1 MLLNVL
7 GSGADGIVCLSVYP
21 GLTMYNYRGFC
32 YTDGIIAL
40 EAITM
45 TYQQILENARKS
57 ILNCK
62 ACPECNGLGC
72 GNTLPG
78 PGSKAPG
85 NGAHMN
91 WQAWKSIRL
100 NFDTF
105 VEDGA
110 VNTGCELFGKNFAIP
125 LMSGP
130 IGSMTQYSKEDVTVA
145 FNDGVMEGTAKAG
158 AIDCFGDGVAAATL
172 PGALASITRH
182 HSDAIPVFNPMPNAS
197 IIRKMEMFEE
207 SALAMCVVVDSAGLS
222 HWKHMGEQPG
232 SKTVN
237 DLKELKS
244 HTNKPFLV
252 KGIMTAK
259 GALQAVEAGADGIIV
274 SNHGGRAL
282 ADVPGTAEVL
292 PEIVRAVKGNTAI
305 IVDGGIRHGVDM
317 VKALAIGADAV
328 LICRPFA
335 VAWFGGGA
343 EGVYT
348 YIEKMKTEFSEAMY
362 MVGARKVS
370 DLNPEM
376 VRYSR

>member
-1 MLLNVL
+1 
-7 GSGADGIVCLSVYP
+7 
-21 GLTMYNYRGFC
+21 
-32 YTDGIIAL
+32 
-40 EAITM
+40 M
-45 TYQQILENARKS
+45 TYKEIQENARKT
-57 ILNCK
+57 ILYCK

-85 NGAHMN
+85 NGANNN
-91 WQAWKSIRL
+91 WRAWKEIRL

-105 VEDGA
+105 AEDGP
-110 VNTGCELFGKNFAIP
+110 VDTGCTLFGKNFSLP

-130 IGSMTQYSKEDVTVA
+130 IGSMTQYSREDVTVA
-145 FNDGVMEGTAKAG
+145 FNDGVMEGTAATG
-158 AIDCFGDGVAAATL
+158 TIDTFGDGISPAVL
-172 PGALASITRH
+172 PGALESIRRH
-182 HSDAIPVFNPMPNAS
+182 RAMAIPVFNPMPNG
-197 IIRKMEMFEE
+197 IIMEKMEQFEE
-207 SALAMCVVVDSAGLS
+207 DALAMCVVVDSAGLS
-222 HWKHMGEQPG
+222 HWKHAGAQPG
-232 SKTVN
+232 SKTVS
-237 DLKELKS
+237 DLKELRAQ
-244 HTNKPFLV
+244 TRKPFIV

-259 GALQAVEAGADGIIV
+259 GAKQAVEAGADGIIV

-292 PEIVRAVKGNTAI
+292 PEIVRAVKGETAI

-343 EGVYT
+343 EGVKT
-348 YIEKMKTEFSEAMY
+348 YIEMLRTEFTEAMY
-362 MVGARKVS
+362 MVGARKTA

-376 VRYSR
+376 VRASVL

>member
-1 MLLNVL
+1 
-7 GSGADGIVCLSVYP
+7 
-21 GLTMYNYRGFC
+21 
-32 YTDGIIAL
+32 
-40 EAITM
+40 M
-45 TYQQILENARKS
+45 TYTEILENARRT

-85 NGAHMN
+85 NGANRN
-91 WQAWKSIRL
+91 WRAWKEIRL

-105 VEDGA
+105 AEDGP
-110 VNTGCELFGKNFAIP
+110 VDTGCELFGKPFSLP

-145 FNDGVMEGTAKAG
+145 FNDGVMRGSAEAGTIAA
-158 AIDCFGDGVAAATL
+158 FGDGIVPATL
-172 PGALASITRH
+172 TGALESIRRH
-182 HSDAIPVFNPMPNAS
+182 HADAIPVFNPMPNDV
-197 IIRKMEMFEE
+197 ILQKMEMFEND
-207 SALAMCVVVDSAGLS
+207 ALAMCVVVDSAGLS
-222 HWKHMGEQPG
+222 HWKHSGPQPG
-232 SKTVN
+232 SKTVS
-237 DLKELKS
+237 DLRELRA
-244 HTNKPFLV
+244 HTGKPFLV

-292 PEIVRAVKGNTAI
+292 PEIVRAVKGQATI

-328 LICRPFA
+328 LICRPYA

-343 EGVYT
+343 EGVKA
-348 YIEKMKTEFSEAMY
+348 YIEMLKTECREAMY
-362 MVGARKVS
+362 MTGARKIA
-370 DLNPEM
+370 DLNPDM
-376 VRYSR
+376 VRHSFLTSPGF

>member
-1 MLLNVL
+1 
-7 GSGADGIVCLSVYP
+7 
-21 GLTMYNYRGFC
+21 
-32 YTDGIIAL
+32 
-40 EAITM
+40 M
-45 TYQQILENARKS
+45 TFSEVRENARKT

-85 NGAHMN
+85 NGAHVN
-91 WQAWKSIRL
+91 WQAWKDIRL

-105 VEDGA
+105 VGDGP
-110 VNTGCELFGKNFAIP
+110 VDTGCRLFGREFALP

-145 FNDGVMEGTAKAG
+145 FNDGVMEGTAATG
-158 AIDCFGDGVAAATL
+158 TIDCFGDGVAPAVL
-172 PGALASITRH
+172 PGALESIARH
-182 HSDAIPVFNPMPNAS
+182 NAAAIPVFNPMPNAS
-197 IIRKMEMFEE
+197 IMKKMDLFED
-207 SALAMCVVVDSAGLS
+207 SGALAMCVVVDSAGLS
-222 HWKHMGEQPG
+222 HWKHKGDQPG
-232 SKTVN
+232 TKTIA
-237 DLKELKS
+237 DLKELKA
-244 HTNKPFLV
+244 HTAKPFLV

-292 PEIVRAVKGNTAI
+292 PEIVKAVKGNTTI

-343 EGVYT
+343 EGVKT
-348 YIEKMKTEFSEAMY
+348 YLELLKQEFSEAMY
-362 MVGARKVS
+362 MVGARKTA

-376 VRYSR
+376 LRFR

>member
-1 MLLNVL
+1 
-7 GSGADGIVCLSVYP
+7 
-21 GLTMYNYRGFC
+21 
-32 YTDGIIAL
+32 
-40 EAITM
+40 M
-45 TYQQILENARKS
+45 TYREVLENARKT

-62 ACPECNGLGC
+62 ACPECNGLAC

-85 NGAHMN
+85 NGAHDN
-91 WQAWKSIRL
+91 WAAWKSIRL

-105 VEDGA
+105 VEDGP
-110 VNTGCELFGKNFAIP
+110 VDTGCTLFGRQFSLP

-145 FNDGVMEGTAKAG
+145 FNDGVMEGTAATG
-158 AIDCFGDGVAAATL
+158 TIDCFGDGVAPATL
-172 PGALASITRH
+172 PGALESIARH
-182 HSDAIPVFNPMPNAS
+182 QTAAIPVFNPMPNAS
-197 IIRKMEMFEE
+197 IMKRMDMFED
-207 SALAMCVVVDSAGLS
+207 SGALAMCVVVDSAGLS
-222 HWKHMGEQPG
+222 HWKHAGDQPET
-232 SKTVN
+232 KTVAQ
-237 DLKELKS
+237 LKELRA
-244 HTNKPFLV
+244 HTKKPFLV

-259 GALQAVEAGADGIIV
+259 GARQAVEAGADGIIV

-292 PEIVRAVKGNTAI
+292 PEIVEAVKGQTTI

-343 EGVYT
+343 EGVKT
-348 YIEKMKTEFSEAMY
+348 YIELLKKEFSEAMY
-362 MVGARKVS
+362 MVGARKTS

-376 VRYSR
+376 LRFKGK

>member
-1 MLLNVL
+1 
-7 GSGADGIVCLSVYP
+7 
-21 GLTMYNYRGFC
+21 
-32 YTDGIIAL
+32 
-40 EAITM
+40 M
-45 TYQQILENARKS
+45 TYNEILENARKT

-62 ACPECNGLGC
+62 ACPECNGLAC

-85 NGAHMN
+85 NGAYDN
-91 WQAWKSIRL
+91 WKAWKDIRL

-105 VEDGA
+105 VEDGP
-110 VNTGCELFGKNFAIP
+110 VDTGCELFGKAFSLP

-130 IGSMTQYSKEDVTVA
+130 IGSMTQYSREDVTVA
-145 FNDGVMEGTAKAG
+145 FNDGVMQGTAATG
-158 AIDCFGDGVAAATL
+158 TINSFGDGVAPATL
-172 PGALASITRH
+172 PGALESIRRH
-182 HSDAIPVFNPMPNAS
+182 HAAAVPVFNPMPNRS
-197 IIRKMEMFEE
+197 IMQKMELFED

-222 HWKHMGEQPG
+222 HWKHSGDQPG
-232 SKTVN
+232 SKTVS
-237 DLKELKS
+237 DLRELKA

-259 GALQAVEAGADGIIV
+259 AALQAVEAGADGIIV

-343 EGVYT
+343 EGVKS
-348 YIEKMKTEFSEAMY
+348 YIELLKTEFSQAMY
-362 MVGARKVS
+362 MVGARKVA
-370 DLNPEM
+370 DLNPDM
-376 VRYSR
+376 IRYRK

>member
-1 MLLNVL
+1 
-7 GSGADGIVCLSVYP
+7 
-21 GLTMYNYRGFC
+21 
-32 YTDGIIAL
+32 
-40 EAITM
+40 M
-45 TYQQILENARKS
+45 TYQEVLQNARER

-62 ACPECNGLGC
+62 ACPECNGLAC

-85 NGAHMN
+85 NGAHVN
-91 WQAWKSIRL
+91 WSAWKDIRL

-105 VEDGA
+105 VEDA
-110 VNTGCELFGKNFAIP
+110 PVDTGCMLFGRHFDLP

-145 FNDGVMEGTAKAG
+145 FNDAVMEAAAATGT
-158 AIDCFGDGVAAATL
+158 IDCFGDGVAPATL
-172 PGALASITRH
+172 PGALASIARH
-182 HSDAIPVFNPMPNAS
+182 EAAAIPVFNPMPNAS
-197 IIRKMEMFEE
+197 IMKRMDLFED
-207 SALAMCVVVDSAGLS
+207 SDALAMCVVVDSAGLT
-222 HWKHMGEQPG
+222 HWKHALDQPG
-232 SKTVN
+232 SKTVS
-237 DLKELKS
+237 DLKELRA
-244 HTNKPFLV
+244 HTRKPFLV

-259 GALQAVEAGADGIIV
+259 GARQAVEAGVDGIIV

-292 PEIVRAVKGNTAI
+292 PEIVRAVKGETAI

-328 LICRPFA
+328 LICRPYA

-343 EGVYT
+343 EGVRIYV
-348 YIEKMKTEFSEAMY
+348 EKLKTEFTEAMY
-362 MVGARKVS
+362 MVGARKTA

-376 VRYSR
+376 IRFR

>member
-1 MLLNVL
+1 
-7 GSGADGIVCLSVYP
+7 
-21 GLTMYNYRGFC
+21 
-32 YTDGIIAL
+32 
-40 EAITM
+40 M
-45 TYQQILENARKS
+45 TFSEVRENARKT

-85 NGAHMN
+85 NGAHVN
-91 WQAWKSIRL
+91 WQAWKDIRL

-105 VEDGA
+105 VEDGL
-110 VNTGCELFGKNFAIP
+110 VDTGCRLFGREFALP

-145 FNDGVMEGTAKAG
+145 FNDGVMEGTAATG
-158 AIDCFGDGVAAATL
+158 TIDCFGDGVTPATL
-172 PGALASITRH
+172 PGALESIARH
-182 HSDAIPVFNPMPNAS
+182 QAAAIPVFNPMPNAS
-197 IIRKMEMFEE
+197 IMKKMDLFEE
-207 SALAMCVVVDSAGLS
+207 SDALAVCVVVDSAGLS
-222 HWKHMGEQPG
+222 HWKHKGDQPG
-232 SKTVN
+232 TKTIA
-237 DLKELKS
+237 DLKELKA
-244 HTNKPFLV
+244 HTGKPFLV

-292 PEIVRAVKGNTAI
+292 PEIVKAVKGNTTI

-343 EGVYT
+343 EGVKT
-348 YIEKMKTEFSEAMY
+348 YIELLKQEFSEAMY
-362 MVGARKVS
+362 MVGARKTA

-376 VRYSR
+376 LRFR

>member
-1 MLLNVL
+1 
-7 GSGADGIVCLSVYP
+7 
-21 GLTMYNYRGFC
+21 
-32 YTDGIIAL
+32 
-40 EAITM
+40 M
-45 TYQQILENARKS
+45 TYNEILENARKT

-85 NGAHMN
+85 NGANVN
-91 WQAWKSIRL
+91 WKAWKEIRL

-105 VEDGA
+105 VQDGP
-110 VNTGCELFGKNFAIP
+110 VDTGCELFGKSFSLP

-130 IGSMTQYSKEDVTVA
+130 IGSMKQYSIEDVTVA
-145 FNDGVMEGTAKAG
+145 FNDGVMQGTAAAG
-158 AIDCFGDGVAAATL
+158 TINTFGDGVSPATL
-172 PGALASITRH
+172 PGALDSIQRH
-182 HSDAIPVFNPMPNAS
+182 GADAIPVFNPMSNKS
-197 IIRKMEMFEE
+197 IMQKMELFED

-222 HWKHMGEQPG
+222 HWKHIGDQPG
-232 SKTVN
+232 SKTVS
-237 DLKELKS
+237 DLRELKA
-244 HTNKPFLV
+244 HTKKPFLV

-292 PEIVRAVKGNTAI
+292 PEIVSAVKGNTAI

-343 EGVYT
+343 EGVKS
-348 YIEKMKTEFSEAMY
+348 YIELLKTEFSQAMY
-362 MVGARKVS
+362 MVGARKVA
-370 DLNPEM
+370 DLNPDM
-376 VRYSR
+376 IRYGK

>member
-1 MLLNVL
+1 
-7 GSGADGIVCLSVYP
+7 
-21 GLTMYNYRGFC
+21 
-32 YTDGIIAL
+32 
-40 EAITM
+40 M
-45 TYQQILENARKS
+45 TYREVLENAKKS

-85 NGAHMN
+85 NGAHDN
-91 WQAWKSIRL
+91 WAAWKSIRL

-105 VEDGA
+105 VEDGP
-110 VNTGCELFGKNFAIP
+110 TDTSCTLFGREFSLP
-125 LMSGP
+125 LLSGP

-145 FNDGVMEGTAKAG
+145 FNDGVMEGSAAAG
-158 AIDCFGDGVAAATL
+158 TIDCFGDGLAPGVL
-172 PGALASITRH
+172 PGALESIARH
-182 HSDAIPVFNPMPNAS
+182 HAAAIPVFNPLPNAS
-197 IIRKMEMFEE
+197 IMRNMDMFED
-207 SALAMCVVVDSAGLS
+207 SDALAVCVVVDSAGLS
-222 HWKHMGEQPG
+222 HWKQSDFKPG
-232 SKTVN
+232 AKTVA
-237 DLKELKS
+237 DLQLLRA
-244 HTNKPFLV
+244 HTKKPFLV

-259 GALQAVEAGADGIIV
+259 GARQAVEAGADGIIV

-292 PEIVRAVKGNTAI
+292 PEIVDAVKGKTTI

-343 EGVYT
+343 EGVKT
-348 YIEKMKTEFSEAMY
+348 YIELLKKEFSEAMY
-362 MVGARKVS
+362 MVGARKVR

-376 VRYSR
+376 LRFPGSGYKR